1 MKRFNLFVLTISLSL
16 GLVFSVTNLA
26 IAIGEVNL
34 KGGPLKEGEFFTN
47 PPWKE

>member
-16 GLVFSVTNLA
+16 GLVFSVTNFA

-34 KGGPLKEGEFFTN
+34 KGGSLERRRILH
-47 PPWKE
+47 